1 MIDRSKLSRLLGAS
15 RYLHAVFALI
25 FLLSSALLL
34 WQPKLAWLPEWAADA
49 ALPGMIVTCCFL
61 GSVILAAAVMLYYL
75 VTLRYT
81 PSLIHLLYWL
91 ASWGIAAGLWVTI
104 ALVADTPPLPLPR
117 DTNPI
122 QNNDILYNAGD
133 RLRGPSSL
141 CLHIGDADVQTST
154 VALTPNLSRL
164 EQEHTDLLEQYLS
177 RAPRWS
183 HTPRTQAFHTEP
195 GHMMVCLPTR
205 NNTLRV
211 VHANFCSLENGSEL
225 PKGYIV
231 VKPGDRMPSPAASG
245 ESMPDIAIDL
255 GGRHYLQLAARGMQN
270 AEECKQALNAA
281 LQAIDASMQ
290 ELAEKPDE
298 ATIEA
303 MCNGQRSIAGS
314 TPELRVS
321 EPLTQVG
328 VYQAEIYCN
337 TREPGLLTLVISDLS
352 NNEMLRIF
360 NCEARFSDEK
370 DILFRHDIP
379 GDALL
384 PEPLR
389 KTGKQQHA
397 NLPLFI
403 IKKGEAH
410 NFFGVSFEVWFR
422 PSDKDHPKQLILRRC
437 YRVQPFPTAPAATGI
452 SEPPSRNP
460 GSDNPGSD
468 NPGDREAASQHEQPG
483 AIFFP
488 SSDECSTQIK
498 EVIRQWRQ
506 ARQHAQDKPE
516 EAPADTAQPAD
527 KPEAAPKPEAVAQ
540 PEAAPEPKSTAQPE
554 ATAQPAAAAQPEAA
568 PEPKATAQPA
578 AAPEPAAATPRPEAE
593 AQPAATPERET
604 AAQPAAAAQAE
615 AAPVSA
621 SEA

>member
-225 PKGYIV
+225 PEGYIV

-460 GSDNPGSD
+460 GSDNPG
-468 NPGDREAASQHEQPG
+468 DREAASQHEQPG

-554 ATAQPAAAAQPEAA
+554 AA
-568 PEPKATAQPA
+568 PEPRATAQPA

>member
-1 MIDRSKLSRLLGAS
+1 MIDRPKLSRLLGAS
-15 RYLHAVFALI
+15 RNLHAVFALI
-25 FLLSSALLL
+25 LLLSSALLL
-34 WQPKLAWLPEWAADA
+34 WQPKLTWLPEWAADA
-49 ALPGMIVTCCFL
+49 ALPGMIITCCFL
-61 GSVILAAAVMLYYL
+61 GSVILAATVMLYYL

-91 ASWGIAAGLWVTI
+91 ASWSITAGLWA
-104 ALVADTPPLPLPR
+104 ALAFMADPPPLPLPR

-122 QNNDILYNAGD
+122 QNNDVLYNAAD
-133 RLRGPSSL
+133 RLKGPSSL
-141 CLHIGDADVQTST
+141 CLYIGDTEVQTNT
-154 VALTPNLSRL
+154 VALTPNLSQL
-164 EQEHTDLLEQYLS
+164 EQEHADLLEQYLS

-205 NNTLRV
+205 HNTLRV

-225 PKGYIV
+225 PEGFIV

-270 AEECKQALNAA
+270 AEESKQALNAA

-290 ELAEKPDE
+290 ELAEKPTE

-303 MCNGQRSIAGS
+303 MCNGQRRISGS

-337 TREPGLLTLVISDLS
+337 THEPGILTLVISDLS

-360 NCEARFSDEK
+360 NCKARFSDEK
-370 DILFRHDIP
+370 NILFRHDIP

-389 KTGKQQHA
+389 KADKQQQTH
-397 NLPLFI
+397 LPLFI

-410 NFFGVSFEVWFR
+410 NFFGVSIEVWFS
-422 PSDKDHPKQLILRRC
+422 PSDKKQPKQLILRRC
-437 YRVQPFPTAPAATGI
+437 YRVQPFPATPTATGI
-452 SEPPSRNP
+452 SEPPARSL
-460 GSDNPGSD
+460 
-468 NPGDREAASQHEQPG
+468 GDATPDKQEKTATHEPPG

-498 EVIRQWRQ
+498 EIIRQWRQ
-506 ARQHAQDKPE
+506 ARQNARNNS
-516 EAPADTAQPAD
+516 AALPADTARPANT
-527 KPEAAPKPEAVAQ
+527 PASAPQ
-540 PEAAPEPKSTAQPE
+540 PEADPKPAATPQPAADPQPE
-554 ATAQPAAAAQPEAA
+554 AT
-568 PEPKATAQPA
+568 T
-578 AAPEPAAATPRPEAE
+578 
-593 AQPAATPERET
+593 
-604 AAQPAAAAQAE
+604 
-615 AAPVSA
+615 VSK
-621 SEA
+621 